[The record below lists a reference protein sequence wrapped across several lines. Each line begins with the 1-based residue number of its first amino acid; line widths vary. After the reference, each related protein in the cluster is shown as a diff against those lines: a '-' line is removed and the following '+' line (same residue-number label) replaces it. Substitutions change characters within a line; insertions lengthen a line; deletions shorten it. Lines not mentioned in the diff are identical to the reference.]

1 MSLLKKLAGETAWY
15 GLSSIIGRFL
25 NVMLVPLY
33 TNTLSKAQYG
43 VVTDFYANSAFLL
56 VLYSYRMESAFFR
69 YGAEPEDRQKAF
81 STSVFSIFFST
92 LVLLAAV
99 LAFAQPIAD
108 MLRYPDH
115 PEYVRYFGLILAFDC
130 LAELPFARL
139 RLEQRPIRFAGVK
152 MFWIGVNVGLNLFWL
167 VLCPW
172 LYREGVNWV
181 TALWRPD
188 LGVGYIFIS
197 NAIAS
202 LAVMLFLLPELKKAF
217 QGAFDRDLWRQM
229 MRYALPLVL
238 VSMAGV
244 VNEML
249 DRAILKYLLP
259 GTRDENLAQL
269 GEYGANY
276 KLAMLISLFTQAYR
290 YAAEPFF
297 FRTAKNQD
305 SLVLQANAT
314 KWFTITALSG
324 MLGILLFMDLVKYF
338 IGREFWG
345 GLGVVPILLLANV
358 LLGLYYNFSVW
369 YRLKDKTA
377 TGAWI
382 SVGGALVTIVLNVA
396 LIPFYGYWASAWATL
411 VCYAFMAWAT
421 WFTGRNIHPVP
432 YPLGRMGLYI
442 AVVPALYGV
451 SMTARGAGCAGVVLW
466 GVNVGLF
473 LAFIAFVYWMEGA
486 ELRKFLAKKG

>member
-15 GLSSIIGRFL
+15 GLSSILGRFL

-43 VVTDFYANSAFLL
+43 VVTDFYANSAFLM

-69 YGAEPEDRQKAF
+69 YGADEAGRQKAY
-81 STSVFSIFFST
+81 STSVFS
-92 LVLLAAV
+92 VLCTSLLLLLGV
-99 LAFAQPIAD
+99 WVFAQPIAD
-108 MLRYPDH
+108 MLQYPEH

-139 RLEQRPIRFAGVK
+139 RLEQRPIRFASIK
-152 MFWIGVNVGLNLFWL
+152 MFWIGLNVSLNLFWL
-167 VLCPW
+167 LACPW
-172 LYREGVNWV
+172 AYAHGMHWV
-181 TALWRPD
+181 TAVWVPG

-202 LAVMLFLLPELKKAF
+202 LAAMIWLLPELRKAF
-217 QGAFDRDLWRQM
+217 QSTFDLGLWKKM
-229 MRYALPLVL
+229 MVYALPLVL

-259 GTRDENLAQL
+259 GTRDQNLAQV

-305 SLVLQANAT
+305 AHVLQAKAT
-314 KWFTITALSG
+314 KWFTITTLCG
-324 MLGILLFMDLVKYF
+324 MLGILLFIDLVKYF
-338 IGREFWG
+338 IGAQFWG
-345 GLGVVPILLLANV
+345 GLGIVPILLLANV

-369 YRLKDKTA
+369 YRLMDKTA
-377 TGAWI
+377 IGAWI
-382 SVGGALVTIVLNVA
+382 SVGGALVTIVLNLVFV
-396 LIPFYGYWASAWATL
+396 PQYSYWASAWATL
-411 VCYAFMAWAT
+411 ACYAFMSWAT
-421 WFTGRNIHPVP
+421 WFSGRKVYPVP
-432 YPLGRMGLYI
+432 YPLGRMGLY
-442 AVVPALYGV
+442 
-451 SMTARGAGCAGVVLW
+451 AGVTLGLYALSIGARALGLHPILMW
-466 GVNVGLF
+466 GVNIALFAVYPLVVYRLERKELGGL
-473 LAFIAFVYWMEGA
+473 LG
-486 ELRKFLAKKG
+486 RQG